1 LTFWYVV
8 VYENDGLHQL
18 SPFDMAMAL
27 MDIVLALGVVL
38 GAVLGTRMALVG
50 MVLAWG
56 VVLEVLWG
64 LI

>member
-1 LTFWYVV
+1 
-8 VYENDGLHQL
+8 
-18 SPFDMAMAL
+18 MAL

>member
-1 LTFWYVV
+1 
-8 VYENDGLHQL
+8 
-18 SPFDMAMAL
+18 MAMAL